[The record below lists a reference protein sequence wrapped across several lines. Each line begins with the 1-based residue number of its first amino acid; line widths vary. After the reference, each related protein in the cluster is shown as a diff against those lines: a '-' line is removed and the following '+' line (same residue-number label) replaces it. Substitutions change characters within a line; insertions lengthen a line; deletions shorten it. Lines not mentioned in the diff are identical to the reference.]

1 MSSEES
7 IPGPVALIL
16 AALSYGERL
25 ARRRAEENVAL
36 APDFRTRRN
45 QQHVAERERENASLL
60 EARLAEIGSMEL
72 ERVFRPFLEPFF
84 EHTQP
89 ADWLEAQAWHYVGDA
104 LVRDFAD
111 SLIPVLDRISA
122 EVTRRALAERDEQES
137 FALDEITRLVEKD
150 PPAAERVAAYA
161 RRVIGEALTQT
172 RRALNETGALRS
184 LLGSDEV
191 EKRFLLNLL
200 QRHRERLDRLGIELV
215 D

>member
-1 MSSEES
+1 M
-7 IPGPVALIL
+7 
-16 AALSYGERL
+16 
-25 ARRRAEENVAL
+25 

-45 QQHVAERERENASLL
+45 QEHVAERERENASLL

-72 ERVFRPFLEPFF
+72 ERVFRPFLDPFF

-89 ADWLEAQAWHYVGDA
+89 ADWLEAQTWHYVGDA

-137 FALDEITRLVEKD
+137 FALDEITRLVEED

>member
-1 MSSEES
+1 MSSEEGV
-7 IPGPVALIL
+7 PGPVALIL

-25 ARRRAEENVAL
+25 ARRRAEENVTM

-45 QQHVAERERENASLL
+45 QEHVAERERENASLL

-72 ERVFRPFLEPFF
+72 ERVFRPFLDPFF

-89 ADWLEAQAWHYVGDA
+89 ADWLEAQTWHYVGDA

-137 FALDEITRLVEKD
+137 FALDEITRLVEED

>member
-7 IPGPVALIL
+7 VPGPVALIL

-25 ARRRAEENVAL
+25 ARRRAEENVTM

-45 QQHVAERERENASLL
+45 QEHVAERERENASLL

-72 ERVFRPFLEPFF
+72 ERVFRPFLDPFF

-89 ADWLEAQAWHYVGDA
+89 ADWLEAQTWHYVGDA

-137 FALDEITRLVEKD
+137 FALDEITRLVEED

>member
-1 MSSEES
+1 VSSEES
-7 IPGPVALIL
+7 VPGPVALIL

-25 ARRRAEENVAL
+25 ARRRAEENVTM

-45 QQHVAERERENASLL
+45 QEHVAEREWENASLL

-72 ERVFRPFLEPFF
+72 ERVFRPLLDPFF

-89 ADWLEAQAWHYVGDA
+89 ADWLEAQTWHYVGDA

-137 FALDEITRLVEKD
+137 FALDEITRLVEED

>member
-7 IPGPVALIL
+7 VPGPVALIL

-25 ARRRAEENVAL
+25 ARRRAEENVTM

-45 QQHVAERERENASLL
+45 QEHVAERERENASLL
-60 EARLAEIGSMEL
+60 GARLAELGSMEL
-72 ERVFRPFLEPFF
+72 ERVFRPFLDPFF

-89 ADWLEAQAWHYVGDA
+89 ADWLEAQTWHYVGDA

-137 FALDEITRLVEKD
+137 FALDEITRLVGED

>member
-1 MSSEES
+1 VSSEES
-7 IPGPVALIL
+7 VPGPIALIL

-60 EARLAEIGSMEL
+60 EARLSEIGSMEL
-72 ERVFRPFLEPFF
+72 ERVFRPFLDAFF

-89 ADWLEAQAWHYVGDA
+89 ADWLEAQTWHYVGDA

-137 FALDEITRLVEKD
+137 FALDEITRLVEGD